1 MFYKE
6 GILMEKKYTETL
18 YIRVDKELL
27 ESVDN
32 YRRKQKEIP
41 TVSDAIR
48 QLIRLGLLAPTPD

>member
-1 MFYKE
+1 
-6 GILMEKKYTETL
+6 MEKKYTETL

-41 TVSDAIR
+41 TVSDAVR
-48 QLIRLGLLAPTPD
+48 QLIEIGLLTTAPD